1 MKAKILLEELAKHPD
16 FSELQIGT
24 FEWDNWEDIDG
35 QFFPKDTPIQV
46 RRNFTKG
53 KYLYS
58 YNIEISKNEP
68 DNSVTS
74 EWECV
79 YLYRIED

>member
-1 MKAKILLEELAKHPD
+1 MKAKILLEELAKHPC

-35 QFFPKDTPIQV
+35 YFFSKDAPIQV
-46 RRNFTKG
+46 RKNFTKG

-58 YNIEISKNEP
+58 YGIEIGKSES

>member
-1 MKAKILLEELAKHPD
+1 MKAITLLAELACHTQFND
-16 FSELQIGT
+16 LQIGL
-24 FEWDNWEDIDG
+24 FVWDNWEDIDG

-46 RRNFTKG
+46 RKNFVKG

-58 YNIEISKNEP
+58 YGIEICQNDP

-74 EWECV
+74 ELECV

>member
-1 MKAKILLEELAKHPD
+1 MKAKTLLEEMANHPL

-35 QFFPKDTPIQV
+35 QFFTKGTPIQV
-46 RRNFTKG
+46 RKYFVKG

-58 YNIEISKNEP
+58 YGIEIGKNEP

-79 YLYRIED
+79 YLYLIED